1 MSRPLNLAR
10 RPFTNER
17 LPNLVLSIG
26 CALLLAAS
34 VRHGIE
40 AWRLAPA
47 RTAAVDGELVALE
60 REVADLRQRSQAL
73 RGQRAPEPTRL
84 EWDAVR
90 RLVDRRA
97 FSWSALLA
105 SLEETMPPGVK
116 LRSIAPGEGEGA
128 FQVQLVA
135 VARTVEDGLAF
146 LAALRERPEFEG
158 AFLNSVA
165 DGQDGVDV
173 AYTMRYAPGRG
184 AAEATP

>member
-1 MSRPLNLAR
+1 VNAPLNLAR

-17 LPNLVLSIG
+17 LPTLLLSIG

-47 RTAAVDGELVALE
+47 HTAAVDGEVVALE
-60 REVADLRQRSQAL
+60 QEVAGLRERSRAL
-73 RGQRAPEPTRL
+73 RGGSTPDSTLR
-84 EWDAVR
+84 EWAAVA

-105 SLEETMPPGVK
+105 SLEETMPPGVR
-116 LRSIAPGEGEGA
+116 LRSIAPGETEGA
-128 FQVQLVA
+128 FEVQLGA
-135 VARTVEDGLAF
+135 VARTVEDALAF

-158 AFLNSVA
+158 AFLNSVS
-165 DGQDGVDV
+165 DGRDGVDA
-173 AYTMRYAPGRG
+173 AYTMRYRPRRG
-184 AAEATP
+184 VAEAKQ